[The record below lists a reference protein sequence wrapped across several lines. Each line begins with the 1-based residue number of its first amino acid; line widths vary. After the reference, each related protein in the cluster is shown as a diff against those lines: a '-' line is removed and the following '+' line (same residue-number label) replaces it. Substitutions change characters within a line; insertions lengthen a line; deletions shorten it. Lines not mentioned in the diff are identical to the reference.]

1 MIVDEADHG
10 LYRRSSSA
18 IAKYADALRRISLAW
33 PSSRFSR
40 SSALSRSET
49 SDGTPDRLPLSVSA
63 FFTQSCNVCGV
74 QPILAEIETTAAQRE
89 ACSPSWSK
97 TIRTARVRTSGE
109 NLFVVL
115 LVMAPTFSR
124 VGASGNPGAVH
135 FASSLEADNDEVSD
149 GLIAT

>member
-18 IAKYADALRRISLAW
+18 IAKYADALRSISW
-33 PSSRFSR
+33 GGRSSRFSR

-115 LVMAPTFSR
+115 LVMAPPSQELEPPAIPGRFSVR
-124 VGASGNPGAVH
+124 QSR
-135 FASSLEADNDEVSD
+135 SSTRNA
-149 GLIAT
+149 